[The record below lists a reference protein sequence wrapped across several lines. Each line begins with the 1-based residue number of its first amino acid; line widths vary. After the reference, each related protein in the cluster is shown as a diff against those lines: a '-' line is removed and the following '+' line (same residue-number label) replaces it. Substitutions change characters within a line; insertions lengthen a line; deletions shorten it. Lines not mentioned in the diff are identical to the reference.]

1 MKKVFLLILAGFL
14 FVCCSQKAND
24 EKADAE
30 MTMKPLTY
38 SYDEGKVNVEIDVN
52 YPEGGNEILRNA
64 LCEYINEQ
72 LGGSYEGDLEDG
84 QKLIEF
90 YGNLFKTE
98 LQKEYE
104 ELRTNL
110 DEENIN
116 GLYRKFVI
124 EKDYE
129 TDKLVTLSVTEE
141 IYLNGAHGMHYGF
154 GQTFRKSD
162 GRRFNSDMMCN
173 IDSEEWHTLIKE
185 GLRGYFSEM
194 SEG

>member
-1 MKKVFLLILAGFL
+1 MKKVFLLILAAFL

-30 MTMKPLTY
+30 LTMKPLTY

-104 ELRTNL
+104 EQRTNL

-129 TDKLVTLSVTEE
+129 TDKLVFFL
-141 IYLNGAHGMHYGF
+141 
-154 GQTFRKSD
+154 Q
-162 GRRFNSDMMCN
+162 
-173 IDSEEWHTLIKE
+173 
-185 GLRGYFSEM
+185 FSLE
-194 SEG
+194 